1 MQRISHVSSGRGL
14 AWPPSAS
21 RALAAV
27 VAAALAGDEEEAV
40 RWVSAE
46 DRGDV
51 RGEVAEDAT
60 PRPPA
65 ILSILSWTW

>member
-14 AWPPSAS
+14 AWPPSVS
-21 RALAAV
+21 RALAA
-27 VAAALAGDEEEAV
+27 AALAGGEEEAV